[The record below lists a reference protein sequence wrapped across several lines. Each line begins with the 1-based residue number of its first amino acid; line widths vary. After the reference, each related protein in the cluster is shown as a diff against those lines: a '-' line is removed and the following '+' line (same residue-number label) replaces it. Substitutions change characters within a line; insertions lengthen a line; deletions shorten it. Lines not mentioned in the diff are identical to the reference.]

1 MTLCDKFL
9 EGKYCP
15 YGARCQFAHPCHDFT
30 DFGTTQRT
38 PYQNLLHAD
47 SLIMKA
53 RIEMVEKPDIEKFSV
68 CMPLQLKKD
77 KKSGKPNHRRLAIF
91 EEIAPS

>member
-1 MTLCDKFL
+1 
-9 EGKYCP
+9 
-15 YGARCQFAHPCHDFT
+15 
-30 DFGTTQRT
+30 
-38 PYQNLLHAD
+38 
-47 SLIMKA
+47 MKA
-53 RIEMVEKPDIEKFSV
+53 RVEMVEKPDIEKFSV